1 MIYCVIINVVTKEI
15 NLKTY
20 KLYNVRSTLLVDKYT
35 YFRGVSRLYYTPPYD
50 MSVVQFRCDHYL
62 SGIPSIERDK
72 MAKYKVVTN
81 ESSY

>member
-1 MIYCVIINVVTKEI
+1 MLCYYYCSYKGD

-35 YFRGVSRLYYTPPYD
+35 YFYGVSRLYYTPPYD

-62 SGIPSIERDK
+62 GEIPSIERDK
-72 MAKYKVVTN
+72 MTKYKVT
-81 ESSY
+81 